1 MGTARHADFTLILDS
16 LAGRGQRWVVGHLET
31 CSSCAARA
39 ERAARLLAAGRRA
52 VSAPK
57 LSKRAMKRALRV
69 FRQHLASQQP
79 GALRLVLDSLLR
91 PAPALRATTASPA
104 RFLRYEGA
112 ATVELQVTPAARG
125 VEVRGQV
132 TPAGHADEV
141 ILRVGRTRRRG
152 SVAKDGTFVLRNV
165 PRGEVEIRVGPTRIT
180 GLSL

>member
-1 MGTARHADFTLILDS
+1 
-16 LAGRGQRWVVGHLET
+16 RWVDGHLET

-52 VSAPK
+52 LSAPK
-57 LSKRAMKRALRV
+57 LSKKAMKRAVRV
-69 FRQHLASQQP
+69 FRENLAPQQP
-79 GALRLVLDSLLR
+79 ATLRLVLDSLLR
-91 PAPALRATTASPA
+91 PAPALRATRASPA

-132 TPAGHADEV
+132 TPSGHADEV
-141 ILRVGRTRRRG
+141 ILRVGRASRRAT
-152 SVAKDGTFVLRNV
+152 VAEDGTFLLQRV

-180 GLSL
+180 GLTL